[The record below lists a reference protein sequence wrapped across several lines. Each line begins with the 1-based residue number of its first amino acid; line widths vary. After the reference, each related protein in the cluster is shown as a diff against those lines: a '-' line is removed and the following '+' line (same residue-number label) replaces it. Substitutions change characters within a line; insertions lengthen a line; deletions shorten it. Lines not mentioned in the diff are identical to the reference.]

1 MLKMCAKLQKTFY
14 PRKFTGVKLIVNCYN
29 TTSLVVLLP
38 GRSVA
43 VAVSL
48 QPVGEA
54 LVAVVVYCHTPSCR
68 VALPSSISDS
78 LAAAMRTF
86 TAVTFT
92 LSVAFTLI
100 FCPLALPS

>member
-14 PRKFTGVKLIVNCYN
+14 PRKFTGVKLTVKYYN
-29 TTSLVVLLP
+29 TTSLVVVLP

-48 QPVGEA
+48 QPVFEA
-54 LVAVVVYCHTPSCR
+54 FAVVVVYCHTPSCR
-68 VALPSSISDS
+68 VALPSSISDW

-86 TAVTFT
+86 TLVTFT

-100 FCPLALPS
+100 FCPLEEPS